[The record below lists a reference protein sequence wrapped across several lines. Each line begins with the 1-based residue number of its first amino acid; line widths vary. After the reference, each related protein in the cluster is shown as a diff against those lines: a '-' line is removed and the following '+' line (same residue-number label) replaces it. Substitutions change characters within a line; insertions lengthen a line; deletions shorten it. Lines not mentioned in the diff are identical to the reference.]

1 MYFASPTF
9 LLLFL
14 PVVMLAFHTIRG
26 TAANGLRAGFLIA
39 ASIAFYLWSGLH
51 NATVLAF
58 SLGVTFAC
66 GRLMTGLGKDRES
79 LRRAL
84 MWAGIAVNIGLLA
97 AFKVHALDV
106 SNADGFRTAEQILI
120 PLGLSYVTFQQIG
133 FLVACR
139 RGQITAPSL
148 RDYLFFITFFP
159 HLLMGPI
166 VRFQDMARQL
176 RDRSLARVDASDV
189 ATGLSI
195 FVFGLA
201 QKVLLA
207 DQIAP
212 AIDRIF
218 LAARTAPISPAESW
232 VGIIAFQ
239 MQLYFDF
246 VAYADMAIG
255 LARMFGIRLPINFD
269 RPLFAVDRFD
279 LWRRWHITFAI
290 FMRTHVFQPLVRRRR
305 MPVVM
310 ALAVTGVLSGLWHG
324 LGWTFMV
331 WGLMQTAILLVVH
344 ERRRRNRR
352 PGGTTGISRVS
363 AITLTFLSSALLG
376 AMFRAPTLDS
386 ARHVYGA
393 LIGLGAAAET
403 SLLGPRMLVMLPL
416 CVLVAW
422 GLPSSAQL
430 FGSHWNALDP
440 RPEPTPT
447 PPHRLGGFRLS
458 PAWALATAAT
468 LMLCLWLIDDARRF
482 VYVQF

>member
-139 RGQITAPSL
+139 RGQITAPGL

-331 WGLMQTAILLVVH
+331 WGMMQTAILLVVH

>member
-97 AFKVHALDV
+97 AFKVSAMDL
-106 SNADGFRTAEQILI
+106 SKADGFRTAEQILI

-331 WGLMQTAILLVVH
+331 WGMMQTAILLVVH

>member
-139 RGQITAPSL
+139 RGQITAPGL

>member
-1 MYFASPTF
+1 MNFASPLF
-9 LLLFL
+9 ILVFL
-14 PVVMLAFHTIRG
+14 PAVILAFHAIRG
-26 TAANGLRAGFLIA
+26 QAANGLRAAFLIA
-39 ASIAFYLWSGLH
+39 ASIGFYLWSGLH

-58 SLGVTFAC
+58 SLTVTFAC
-66 GRLMTGLGKDRES
+66 GRLMTALGKQRET
-79 LRRAL
+79 LRRGL
-84 MWAGIAVNIGLLA
+84 MWGGVAVNITLLA
-97 AFKVHALDV
+97 AFKVNALDV

-166 VRFQDMARQL
+166 VRFQDMTRQL

-218 LAARTAPISPAESW
+218 LAARTTPISPAESW

-310 ALAVTGVLSGLWHG
+310 ALAITGVLSGLWHG
-324 LGWTFMV
+324 LGWTFVV
-331 WGLMQTAILLVVH
+331 WGVMQTAILLVVH
-344 ERRRRNRR
+344 ERRRRNRQ
-352 PGGTTGISRVS
+352 PGGGGGFSRVR
-363 AITLTFLSSALLG
+363 AIALTFLSSALLG

-393 LIGLGAAAET
+393 LIGFGAAAES
-403 SLLGPRMLVMLPL
+403 SLIGPRMLVMLPL
-416 CVLVAW
+416 CILVAW

-430 FGSHWNALDP
+430 FSRHWNALDP

-447 PPHRLGGFRLS
+447 PPHRLAGFRLS

-468 LMLCLWLIDDARRF
+468 LVLCLCLIGDARRF